1 MVRGRPLD
9 RATRMECDSNV
20 VADVCRLSMGEP
32 RNGKATRPAIAV
44 RPCSAN
50 TVYFFG
56 LDSSLISIGLP
67 SPVTLNE
74 SFVCVGLL

>member
-9 RATRMECDSNV
+9 RATRMECDSKV
-20 VADVCRLSMGEP
+20 VADDVSAEHGRAAE
-32 RNGKATRPAIAV
+32 REYTRPAIAV
-44 RPCSAN
+44 RPSSAK
-50 TVYFFG
+50 TAYFFG